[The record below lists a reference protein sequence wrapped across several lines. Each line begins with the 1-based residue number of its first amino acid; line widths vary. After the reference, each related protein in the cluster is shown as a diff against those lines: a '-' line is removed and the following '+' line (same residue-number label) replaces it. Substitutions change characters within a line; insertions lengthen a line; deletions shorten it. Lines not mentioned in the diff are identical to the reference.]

1 MKLRELINELTDLE
15 QELDFDKLKEED
27 YQLSKLIEQLEK
39 SKESIENSLK
49 LVKVLEDK
57 SKDIV
62 SNDFIK
68 GLNEVKTLISE
79 ISNTND
85 PTRIIILASDIKNR
99 LEILEREINNELNR
113 LISEK
118 IKNINEINNKLGI
131 FARVLVQ
138 FLRLPVEVKTFPVPS
153 DRSISK
159 LSEIKRQAIRYLEDI
174 RKLTIERIN
183 ENNENIS
190 LSPSELDLLLELL
203 EKGEVKINRNNLE
216 SIYKVIKIL
225 TERGITIQVRF

>member
-1 MKLRELINELTDLE
+1 MKLRELINNLTDLK
-15 QELDFDKLKEED
+15 QELDFDKLKDED

-49 LVKVLEDK
+49 LIKVLEDK
-57 SKDIV
+57 SKDIA
-62 SNDFIK
+62 SNDFVK
-68 GLNEVKTLISE
+68 GLDEVKALISE

-85 PTRIIILASDIKNR
+85 PTRIIILASDIRNR
-99 LEILEREINNELNR
+99 LEILEREINNELNK

-131 FARVLVQ
+131 FARVLIQ
-138 FLRLPVEVKTFPVPS
+138 FLRIPVEVKTFIVPA
-153 DRSISK
+153 DRSVSK
-159 LSEIKRQAIRYLEDI
+159 LSEIERQAIRYLEEI

-183 ENNENIS
+183 ENNEKIS
-190 LSPSELDLLLELL
+190 LSQSELDLLLELL

-216 SIYKVIKIL
+216 SVYKVIKIL

>member
-159 LSEIKRQAIRYLEDI
+159 LSEIERQAIRYLEDI